1 MVYELSCIMELLCC
15 YFLLEECEKNNN
27 SNSNN
32 SNSNENI
39 PVTIIEGVPLLK
51 NRRVNKIERD

>member
-15 YFLLEECEKNNN
+15 YFLLEVCEKN
-27 SNSNN
+27 NN

-39 PVTIIEGVPLLK
+39 PVPIIEGVPLLK